1 MYYNLSLELAASPA
15 ARERF
20 NTAHR
25 PLVAVG
31 EDGPIGGE
39 THVATYFVSCA
50 LEKE

>member
-31 EDGPIGGE
+31 EDEPIGGE

-50 LEKE
+50 LERE